1 MIMTE
6 TAQVFLG
13 ILGGGSIGV
22 LFTLIATR
30 NKTKAETSNIQANTD
45 HIIAETY
52 GKLLDEVRETVKF
65 QGEQIKAS
73 QGREVEYLKII
84 NSHQVTERELRGQIK
99 ELEIKLSLRI
109 TKIEQENQ

>member
-1 MIMTE
+1 MSE

-13 ILGGGSIGV
+13 IFGGGSIGV

-30 NKTKAETSNIQANTD
+30 GKTKAEAGNIHANTD
-45 HIIAETY
+45 NIIADTY

-73 QGREVEYLKII
+73 QEREVEYLKII
-84 NSHQVTERELRGQIK
+84 NGHQETERELRGQIK
-99 ELEIKLSLRI
+99 ALEIKLSLRI
-109 TKIEQENQ
+109 TKIEKENQ